1 MRLLIPALLAA
12 CVHRP
17 RDTGALLDGAT
28 LIAHR
33 GGAALAPENTWP
45 AFEHARALG
54 LPIELDVTLAATG
67 EVVVM
72 HDDTLDRTTDGSGPV
87 DETPWP
93 VIATLDAGSWFAP
106 RYAGTRVPLLVD
118 VLREFAPDVVIDV
131 EIKSPRA
138 GGPLTPERLAAA
150 VVDAIHEA
158 GAADRVL
165 VTSFNPLVLA
175 AVRARDPALPR
186 GQIYGTLRDSDVS
199 PLTRFVL
206 RHRLLDGKSR
216 PDVLVAESV
225 VLTPRRVRRFKRRG
239 YRVLAWTVDD
249 PDAIRRL
256 HAMGVDAV
264 ITNLGAT
271 APGQ

>member
-1 MRLLIPALLAA
+1 MRLLLTALLAA

-17 RDTGALLDGAT
+17 RDTSALLDGVT
-28 LIAHR
+28 LVAHR

-45 AFEHARALG
+45 AFERARALG
-54 LPIELDVTLAATG
+54 LPIELDVTRAATG
-67 EVVVM
+67 EVVVI
-72 HDDTLDRTTDGSGPV
+72 HDDTLDRTTDGTGPV
-87 DETPWP
+87 DEAPWSEL
-93 VIATLDAGSWFAP
+93 AALDAGSWFAP
-106 RYAGTRVPLLVD
+106 RYAGTRLPLRVD
-118 VLREFAPDVVIDV
+118 VLREFAPDVVVDV

-138 GGPLTPERLAAA
+138 DGPLTVDDLAAA

-158 GAADRVL
+158 GASERVI

-175 AVRARDPALPR
+175 AVRELDPSLPR
-186 GQIYGTLRDSDVS
+186 GQVFGTLRDSDVS

-225 VLTPRRVRRFKRRG
+225 LLTPRRVRRWKRRG